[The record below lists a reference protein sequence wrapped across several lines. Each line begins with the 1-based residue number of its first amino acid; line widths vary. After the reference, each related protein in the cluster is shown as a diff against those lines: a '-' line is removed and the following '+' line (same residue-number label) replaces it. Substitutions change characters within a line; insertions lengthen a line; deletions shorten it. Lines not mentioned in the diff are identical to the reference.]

1 MRLPPCFRTPLAG
14 SLALA
19 ATLAACDGEGPVSE
33 PTAPSLSAAVAPPAG
48 LVAVPADGGSLA
60 IWPYTGA
67 DFSGTPQD
75 PVNLVFSGRA
85 DPRAI
90 RAALFALSGDR
101 TAFGFPAVAPFTC
114 TWTDAIGDLQ
124 TGYGAERGWVGSAV
138 QLACG
143 GFGPVRFHVRLFQA
157 GPLTLGNAHF
167 ELLIPG
173 TTDHQ
178 VLSWELAEQL
188 VTADLA
194 RSGLLAAAP
203 APTTTIN
210 SAPTFREIPATIYNL
225 LPPELRAAIGGPTG
239 QVSASVGIVT
249 DGRAT
254 SFDLGRS
261 AAPAEGTSQHFVINF
276 DQVIPRPFCAGAGE
290 FLHAQGPVDLRKDVR
305 VNPTG
310 ALVSEFQASG
320 HLTLTPVDPST
331 GTPIGQPYD
340 AEVSDHQVTRYDD
353 GGGQVE
359 GIAMQRELPQNMAGR
374 GSKRV
379 RLKVGPDAIAQYD
392 QDIDCH
398 P

>member
-1 MRLPPCFRTPLAG
+1 MWPVPSSRTRLIV
-14 SLALA
+14 ALIMA
-19 ATLAACDGEGPVSE
+19 CVITACDGDQL
-33 PTAPSLSAAVAPPAG
+33 APDPASPAFSAAAAPPPG
-48 LVAVPADGGSLA
+48 LVALPAGTGSLSF
-60 IWPYTGA
+60 WPYTGS

-75 PVNLVFSGRA
+75 PINLVFSGRA

-101 TAFGFPAVAPFTC
+101 SAFGFPAVAPFTC

-143 GFGPVRFHVRLFQA
+143 VFGPVRFHVRLFQA
-157 GPLTLGNAHF
+157 GPLTLGSAHF

-194 RSGLLAAAP
+194 RSGLLGAAP
-203 APTTTIN
+203 APTPPIN
-210 SAPTFREIPATIYNL
+210 AVPAFREIPPTIYNL
-225 LPPELRAAIGGPTG
+225 LPADLRAAIGGPAG
-239 QVSASVGIVT
+239 PVSSPVGIST

-254 SFDLGRS
+254 RFDLAGS
-261 AAPAEGTSQHFVINF
+261 APAAGGTGQRFVIDF
-276 DQVIPRPFCAGAGE
+276 DQIIPRPFCAAGGE
-290 FLHAQGPVDLRKDVR
+290 FLHAEGPVELRKDVR
-305 VNPTG
+305 VNPSG

-320 HLTLTPVDPST
+320 RLRLTPVDPAT
-331 GTPIGQPYD
+331 GAPVGQPYE

-359 GIAMQRELPQNMAGR
+359 GFAMQHELPQDVAGR
-374 GSKRV
+374 GRKTV
-379 RLKVGPDAIAQYD
+379 RLKVGPGAVARYD
-392 QDIDCH
+392 QDIICH